1 MGSERMTDEPI
12 KKATATKKL
21 VLVGHSL
28 TVAVTT
34 EAKAIGLDRGDYV
47 KVTLEAPEKD
57 VKE

>member
-1 MGSERMTDEPI
+1 MTDEPI

-21 VLVGHSL
+21 VQVGHSL